1 MTNQEFSNEFDILYN
16 NVTSNQ
22 APGLD
27 EYEKSVFLT
36 KAQDQIIKDYFDPRS
51 NKVQSGF
58 DESQRRQIDF
68 SMILKST
75 SYEAS
80 APFEVVEDNRLTEGL
95 SNCKTYEELV
105 ALFDKS
111 GVITRNDL
119 SHLRQY
125 CDFATVL
132 EIGNAEQAFATILP
146 FGVSSFDDRD
156 NTKSVLLKE
165 PILMFINESLVVKRN
180 GTETKLV
187 VLPISYV
194 EYTRLMSKPFKR
206 PVKSQAWRLLDS
218 SEGAKRVEL
227 IVGPS
232 DSIIKYSFRYIRR
245 PKPIVLGNLDGL
257 SIEGDNG
264 SSQTPSSTSC
274 ELDPILHQEILQ
286 RAVELAKAA
295 YTGDLTTQVALG
307 QSSQTEIGTVVSGK

>member
-80 APFEVVEDNRLTEGL
+80 APFEVVDGNVTEGL
-95 SNCKTYEELV
+95 SDCETYEELV
-105 ALFDKS
+105 ALFGES

-119 SHLRQY
+119 SYLRQY
-125 CDFATVL
+125 CDFATAL
-132 EIGNAEQAFATILP
+132 EIGNEEQAFATILP

-156 NTKSVLLKE
+156 NTKSVLLRE
-165 PILMFINESLVVKRN
+165 PILMFINESLVVRRN
-180 GTETKLV
+180 SKETKLV

-257 SIEGDNG
+257 SIEGDDG
-264 SSQTPSSTSC
+264 STQTPSSTSC

-307 QSSQTEIGTVVSGK
+307 QSSQTEIGMVVSGK

>member
-1 MTNQEFSNEFDILYN
+1 
-16 NVTSNQ
+16 
-22 APGLD
+22 
-27 EYEKSVFLT
+27 
-36 KAQDQIIKDYFDPRS
+36 
-51 NKVQSGF
+51 
-58 DESQRRQIDF
+58 
-68 SMILKST
+68 MILKST

-80 APFEVVEDNRLTEGL
+80 APFEVVEDNKLTEGL

-105 ALFDKS
+105 ALFAKS

-132 EIGNAEQAFATILP
+132 EIENENEEQAFATILP

-156 NTKSVLLKE
+156 NTKSVLLRE
-165 PILMFINESLVVKRN
+165 PILMFINESLVVRRN
-180 GTETKLV
+180 GKETKLV

-218 SEGAKRVEL
+218 SEGTKRVEL

-264 SSQTPSSTSC
+264 STQTPGSTSC
-274 ELDPILHQEILQ
+274 ELDSILHQEILQ

-307 QSSQTEIGTVVSGK
+307 QSSQTEIGMVASGK

>member
-1 MTNQEFSNEFDILYN
+1 
-16 NVTSNQ
+16 
-22 APGLD
+22 
-27 EYEKSVFLT
+27 
-36 KAQDQIIKDYFDPRS
+36 
-51 NKVQSGF
+51 
-58 DESQRRQIDF
+58 
-68 SMILKST
+68 MILKST

-132 EIGNAEQAFATILP
+132 EIGNEEQAFATILP

-232 DSIIKYSFRYIRR
+232 DSIIKYSFRYVRR

-257 SIEGDNG
+257 SIEGDDG
-264 SSQTPSSTSC
+264 STQTPSSTSC

-307 QSSQTEIGTVVSGK
+307 QSSQTEIGMVVSGK

>member
-58 DESQRRQIDF
+58 DDSQRRQIDF
-68 SMILKST
+68 SMILKSVV
-75 SYEAS
+75 YGAS
-80 APFEVVEDNRLTEGL
+80 TPFEVVTDNTITEGL
-95 SNCKTYEELV
+95 QTCQTYSELV
-105 ALFDKS
+105 ELFEGS
-111 GVITRNDL
+111 GQITDRDVAYIKN
-119 SHLRQY
+119 Y
-125 CDFATVL
+125 VDFATVL
-132 EIGNAEQAFATILP
+132 ETGDEETAFVSILP
-146 FGVSSFDDRD
+146 FGVSSFDDRE
-156 NTKSVLLKE
+156 NTKSVLLSE
-165 PILMFINESLVVKRN
+165 PILMFINESLTVIRN
-180 GTETKLV
+180 SNETKLV

-218 SEGAKRVEL
+218 SEGTKRVEL

-232 DSIIKYSFRYIRR
+232 DNIVKYSFRYIRK
-245 PKPIVLGNLDGL
+245 PKPIILGDLDGL
-257 SIEGDNG
+257 SIEGETGQGVNPTDVG
-264 SSQTPSSTSC
+264 C

-307 QSSQTEIGTVVSGK
+307 QSSQTEIGMVASGK